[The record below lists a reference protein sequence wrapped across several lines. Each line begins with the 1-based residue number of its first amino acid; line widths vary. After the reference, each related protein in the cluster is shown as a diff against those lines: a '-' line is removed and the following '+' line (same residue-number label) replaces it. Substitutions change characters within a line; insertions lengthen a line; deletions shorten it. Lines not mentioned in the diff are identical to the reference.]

1 MVKRLLQDTDIINRA
16 VQKGVAHEYYTEF
29 KNFVAC
35 GRGLRKDIKSKIN
48 YYVRTISFLL

>member
-1 MVKRLLQDTDIINRA
+1 

-48 YYVRTISFLL
+48 YYLRTIQFFATGLFVK